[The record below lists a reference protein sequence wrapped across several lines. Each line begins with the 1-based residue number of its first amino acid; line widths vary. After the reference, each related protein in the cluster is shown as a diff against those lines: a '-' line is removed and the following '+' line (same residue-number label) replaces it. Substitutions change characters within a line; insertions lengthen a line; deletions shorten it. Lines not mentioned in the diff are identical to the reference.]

1 MWKRIALIWALVRSD
16 ALLLWRALRHPRAP
30 GWLKLGAAGVVL
42 YLVSPIDLIPD
53 FIPFVGVLDDVA
65 LVPLAIRFLPR
76 PRRVRAMW
84 STSEHDA
91 PLGSAQY
98 STSTT
103 ASKRYP
109 APRSVTSSCGCEG
122 SASILRR
129 RRRICTSMLRS

>member
-65 LVPLAIRFLPR
+65 LVPLAIRFLLKNLPDFI
-76 PRRVRAMW
+76 RADI
-84 STSEHDA
+84 TQPA
-91 PLGSAQY
+91 AAQ
-98 STSTT
+98 
-103 ASKRYP
+103 A
-109 APRSVTSSCGCEG
+109 APRSGDVVD
-122 SASILRR
+122 I
-129 RRRICTSMLRS
+129 